1 MFNYEQIKKF
11 TDVEILIYNY
21 IMQNSQNIRY
31 MTIRELA
38 DAVHVS
44 TSAIMRFCKKLDCE
58 GYAEFKVQFKMH
70 LEEIK
75 EKQPLNDISE
85 IIHYF
90 QSVNNEE
97 FEQNISQVAQLV
109 SQAKQIIFVGI
120 GTSGILGKYGARYFS
135 NIGKFSYF
143 IDDPFYPNIGG
154 ISDDAVV
161 IMLSVSGETE
171 QTLNLA
177 RFFLQQRCTLVSITN
192 STNSTLAKMS
202 QYNLSYYMTNQKNQK
217 EYDITTQV
225 PVVFILEYIGRRLT
239 LNA

>member
-97 FEQNISQVAQLV
+97 FEQNISPVAQLV

-225 PVVFILEYIGRRLT
+225 PVVFILESIGRRLT

>member
-70 LEEIK
+70 LEETK

-90 QSVNNEE
+90 QSDNNEE
-97 FEQNISQVAQLV
+97 FEQNISQVTQLV

-225 PVVFILEYIGRRLT
+225 PVVFILESIGRRLT

>member
-225 PVVFILEYIGRRLT
+225 PVVFFFESIGRRLT

>member
-171 QTLNLA
+171 QTWNLA

-192 STNSTLAKMS
+192 STNSTLGKMS

-217 EYDITTQV
+217 EYDIRTQV
-225 PVVFILEYIGRRLT
+225 PVVFILESIGRRLT

>member
-58 GYAEFKVQFKMH
+58 GYAEFKVQFQMH

-225 PVVFILEYIGRRLT
+225 PVVFILESIGRRLT

>member
-225 PVVFILEYIGRRLT
+225 PVVFILESIGRRLT
-239 LNA
+239 LNS

>member
-97 FEQNISQVAQLV
+97 FEQNISQVAQ
-109 SQAKQIIFVGI
+109 FVGI

-225 PVVFILEYIGRRLT
+225 PVVFILESIGRRLT

>member
-225 PVVFILEYIGRRLT
+225 PVVFILESIGRILT

>member
-154 ISDDAVV
+154 ISDDPVV

-225 PVVFILEYIGRRLT
+225 PVVFILESIGRRLT

>member
-97 FEQNISQVAQLV
+97 FEQNIS
-109 SQAKQIIFVGI
+109 
-120 GTSGILGKYGARYFS
+120 
-135 NIGKFSYF
+135 
-143 IDDPFYPNIGG
+143 
-154 ISDDAVV
+154 
-161 IMLSVSGETE
+161 
-171 QTLNLA
+171 
-177 RFFLQQRCTLVSITN
+177 
-192 STNSTLAKMS
+192 
-202 QYNLSYYMTNQKNQK
+202 
-217 EYDITTQV
+217 
-225 PVVFILEYIGRRLT
+225 
-239 LNA
+239 

>member
-225 PVVFILEYIGRRLT
+225 PVVFILESSGRRLT

>member
-1 MFNYEQIKKF
+1 
-11 TDVEILIYNY
+11 
-21 IMQNSQNIRY
+21 MQNSQNIRY

-161 IMLSVSGETE
+161 IMLSVQEK
-171 QTLNLA
+171 LN
-177 RFFLQQRCTLVSITN
+177 RH
-192 STNSTLAKMS
+192 
-202 QYNLSYYMTNQKNQK
+202 
-217 EYDITTQV
+217 
-225 PVVFILEYIGRRLT
+225 
-239 LNA
+239 

>member
-1 MFNYEQIKKF
+1 M
-11 TDVEILIYNY
+11 V
-21 IMQNSQNIRY
+21 
-31 MTIRELA
+31 
-38 DAVHVS
+38 
-44 TSAIMRFCKKLDCE
+44 
-58 GYAEFKVQFKMH
+58 
-70 LEEIK
+70 
-75 EKQPLNDISE
+75 DISE

-225 PVVFILEYIGRRLT
+225 PVVFILESIGRRLT

>member
-1 MFNYEQIKKF
+1 MFNYEQNKKF

-90 QSVNNEE
+90 QRVNNEE

-192 STNSTLAKMS
+192 STNPTLAKMS

-225 PVVFILEYIGRRLT
+225 PVVFILESIGRRLT

>member
-217 EYDITTQV
+217 EYDM
-225 PVVFILEYIGRRLT
+225 ILF
-239 LNA
+239 

>member
-1 MFNYEQIKKF
+1 
-11 TDVEILIYNY
+11 
-21 IMQNSQNIRY
+21 MQNSQNIRY

-225 PVVFILEYIGRRLT
+225 PVVFILESIGRRLT

>member
-97 FEQNISQVAQLV
+97 FEQNISQVAQLM

-225 PVVFILEYIGRRLT
+225 PVVFILESIGRRLT

>member
-217 EYDITTQV
+217 NM
-225 PVVFILEYIGRRLT
+225 ILQLRFQSFLF
-239 LNA
+239 

>member
-225 PVVFILEYIGRRLT
+225 PVVFFFL
-239 LNA
+239 

>member
-217 EYDITTQV
+217 DYDITTQV
-225 PVVFILEYIGRRLT
+225 PVVFILESIGRRLT

>member
-202 QYNLSYYMTNQKNQK
+202 QYNLSYYMTNQKIKKNM
-217 EYDITTQV
+217 
-225 PVVFILEYIGRRLT
+225 ILQLRFQSFLF
-239 LNA
+239 

>member
-1 MFNYEQIKKF
+1 MFNYEQIKKL
-11 TDVEILIYNY
+11 TDVELLIYNY
-21 IMQNSQNIRY
+21 IMQNSQSIRY

-44 TSAIMRFCKKLDCE
+44 TSAIVRFCKKLNCE
-58 GYAEFKVQFKMH
+58 GYAEFKVQFKIY
-70 LEEIK
+70 LEETK
-75 EKQPLNDISE
+75 VKQPLNDISE
-85 IIHYF
+85 IINYF

-97 FEQNISQVAQLV
+97 FERNISKVAELV
-109 SQAKQIIFVGI
+109 SQSKQVIFIGV

-154 ISDDAVV
+154 ISEDAVA
-161 IMLSVSGETE
+161 ILLSVSGETE
-171 QTLNLA
+171 QTINLA

-202 QYNLSYYMTNQKNQK
+202 QYNLSYYMTNQKNQQ

-225 PVVFILEYIGRRLT
+225 PVIFILESIGRRLN

>member
-192 STNSTLAKMS
+192 STNSTLA
-202 QYNLSYYMTNQKNQK
+202 NQKNQK

-225 PVVFILEYIGRRLT
+225 PVVFILESIGRRLT

>member
-38 DAVHVS
+38 DAIHVS

-225 PVVFILEYIGRRLT
+225 PVVFILESIGRRLT